1 MPTAPVQPASGMSL
15 DTLAALRS
23 SLTEPGR
30 FDTGAARRAAA
41 HDASHYALT
50 PEAVVSAASAEEVA
64 SLIAACRSAGLPLT
78 LRSGGTSLS
87 GQASGPGVLVDVRTH
102 WREAEVLD
110 EGRRIRVQP
119 GMTLRQA
126 NARLARHGRRLGPDP
141 ASEGACTVGGVVSN
155 NSSGMN
161 CGTQDNSYRTV
172 ESLRFVLPSG
182 TVVDSGAPD
191 ADALLR
197 SREPALYEG
206 LVRLR
211 NRVRDNTESRRT
223 IERLFSMK
231 NTMGYALNAF
241 LDHTAPVEILARL
254 MIGSEG
260 TLGFIAEAVFRTVPV
275 RPHTATGLLVLP
287 SVARATDALP
297 ALQECGVRTAELLDA
312 AALRVSQQGLRPEPA
327 LEGLRVDRHAALLVE
342 FAEDSEE
349 ELAELLA
356 AAAPVLDAMPSDRG
370 AALTRS
376 QKERAGLWRL
386 RKGLYTAVAGAR
398 PAGTTALLEDIVVPM
413 PSLTATCESLVE
425 LFERHGYEDA
435 VIFGHARDANL
446 HFMLTQGFDEDTD
459 VERYTRFTDDMVDL
473 VLGAGGSLKAEHG
486 TGRVMAPYVRRQYG
500 DELFAVMREIK
511 NLCDPAGVLSPGV
524 VLDDDPTAHLRH
536 LKIVPQVD
544 EDIDRCVDCGY
555 CEPVCPSADVTT
567 SPRQRIAL
575 LREMA
580 LAEAAGDEAR
590 RAELASEFEY
600 AAVDSCAADSLCVT
614 ACPVSIDTGAVMKRL
629 RADRHGPLARKAG
642 QAVARHWAGAA
653 TGVRAG
659 LSVAHALPE
668 PLVRG
673 AAGAVRRLG
682 ASGLVPAW
690 PADMPKPGGPRPGA
704 RAPEGAEAVFFAA
717 CIGSLFAPEGDGEG
731 VPEGAA
737 GAFLALCDRAGVR
750 VAVPE
755 GLDGLCCG
763 TPWQSKG
770 YVDGHRAM
778 AERTLAV
785 LWEATDGGCLPVVCD
800 ASSCTHGL
808 TQLLDALPPEERGR
822 YAPLRFTDSVRFAVE
837 RLLPNLPEPRK
848 LASLALHPTCS
859 TVHLGIDDDLAAIG
873 RAVAERADVPDS
885 WGCCAFAGDRGL
897 LHPEVTASATAAQ
910 AAEVVAGEYEAHASC
925 NRTCEMGM
933 TRATGRPY
941 RHVLELLEEATRPE
955 M

>member
-1 MPTAPVQPASGMSL
+1 MPIAHVQPATDMYPDAL
-15 DTLAALRS
+15 DALRS
-23 SLTEPGR
+23 SIAEPAR
-30 FDTGAARRAAA
+30 FDTGIARRAAA

-50 PEAVVSAASAEEVA
+50 PEAVVSATSAAEVA
-64 SLIAACRSAGLPLT
+64 SLIAACRTAGVPLT

-87 GQASGPGVLVDVRTH
+87 GQASGSGVLLDVRAH
-102 WREAEVLD
+102 WREAQVLD

-126 NARLARHGRRLGPDP
+126 NARLARYGRRLGPDP
-141 ASEGACTVGGVVSN
+141 ASEVACTVGGVVAN

-161 CGTQDNSYRTV
+161 CGTRDNSYRTV

-191 ADALLR
+191 ADAVLR
-197 SREPALYEG
+197 AREPALYEG

-211 NRVRDNTESRRT
+211 DRVRDDAASRRT
-223 IERLFSMK
+223 VERLFAMK
-231 NTMGYALNAF
+231 NTMGYSLNAF
-241 LDHTAPVEILARL
+241 LDHTAPVDILARL

-260 TLGFIAEAVFRTVPV
+260 TLGFIAEVVFKTVPV

-287 SVARATDALP
+287 SVARATDTLP

-312 AALRVSQQGLRPEPA
+312 AALRVSQRGHLPEPS
-327 LEGLRVDRHAALLVE
+327 LEGLHIERHAALLVE
-342 FAEDSEE
+342 FAEDTEE
-349 ELAELLA
+349 ELEARLA
-356 AAAPVLDAMPSDRG
+356 SAAPVLDAVPSARG
-370 AALTRS
+370 TALTRS

-413 PSLTATCESLVE
+413 PALTATCEGLVE
-425 LFERHGYEDA
+425 LFGKHGYEDA

-446 HFMLTQGFDEDTD
+446 HFMLTQGFDEDAD
-459 VERYTRFTDDMVDL
+459 VQRYARFTDDMVDL
-473 VLGAGGSLKAEHG
+473 VLDAGGSLKAEHG

-544 EDIDRCVDCGY
+544 ADIDRCVDCGY

-580 LAEAAGDEAR
+580 LAEENGHEAR
-590 RAELASEFEY
+590 RAELAAEFEY
-600 AAVDSCAADSLCVT
+600 AAVDSCAADSLCAT

-629 RADRHGPLARKAG
+629 RAERHGPFGRQAG
-642 QAVARHWAGAA
+642 RTAARHWAGAA
-653 TGVRAG
+653 VGVRAA
-659 LSVAHALPE
+659 LSVAHALPD

-673 AAGAVRRLG
+673 ATEVTRRLG

-690 PADMPKPGGPRPGA
+690 TSDMPKPGLPRPGGRVA
-704 RAPEGAEAVFFAA
+704 EGAEAVFFAA
-717 CIGSLFAPEGDGEG
+717 CVGSLFAPEADAMGGQG
-731 VPEGAA
+731 GAA
-737 GAFLALCDRAGVR
+737 EAFLTLCDRAGVP
-750 VAVPE
+750 VAVPD

-770 YVDGHRAM
+770 YVDGYRVM
-778 AERTLAV
+778 AERTLEV
-785 LWEATDGGCLPVVCD
+785 LWNATDGGRLPVVCD

-808 TQLLDALPPEERGR
+808 TQLLDALPSEERGR
-822 YAPLRFTDSVRFAVE
+822 YASLRFTDSVQFAVDA
-837 RLLPNLPEPRK
+837 LLPRLPEPRK

-859 TVHLGIDDDLAAIG
+859 TVHLGSGDALVTLG
-873 RAVAERADVPDS
+873 GAVAERSEVPDS

-897 LHPEVTASATAAQ
+897 LHPELSASATAAQ
-910 AAEVVAGEYEAHASC
+910 AAEVVAGEYVAHASC

-933 TRATGRPY
+933 TRATGHPY
-941 RHVLELLEEATRPE
+941 RHVLELLEEATRQ
-955 M
+955 